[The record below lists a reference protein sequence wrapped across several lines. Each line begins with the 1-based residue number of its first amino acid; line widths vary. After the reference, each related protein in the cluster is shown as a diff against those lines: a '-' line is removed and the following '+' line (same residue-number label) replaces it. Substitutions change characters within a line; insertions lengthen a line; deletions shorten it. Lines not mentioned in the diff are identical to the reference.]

1 MMKLATP
8 VSPPPTLPRRER
20 GRTNRYASYV
30 KPGDPAS
37 RWILSGSHGFGW
49 GWHITHIDPPDF
61 FIFYMGKY
69 SSYQVFFF
77 TFSRYDTLVMSPCL
91 NYCNLRENPAS

>member
-1 MMKLATP
+1 
-8 VSPPPTLPRRER
+8 
-20 GRTNRYASYV
+20 
-30 KPGDPAS
+30 
-37 RWILSGSHGFGW
+37 
-49 GWHITHIDPPDF
+49 
-61 FIFYMGKY
+61 MGKY